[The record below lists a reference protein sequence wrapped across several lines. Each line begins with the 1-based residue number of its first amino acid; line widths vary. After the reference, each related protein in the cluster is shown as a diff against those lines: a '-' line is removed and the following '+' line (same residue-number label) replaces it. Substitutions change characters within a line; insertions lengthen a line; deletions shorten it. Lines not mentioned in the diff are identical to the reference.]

1 MNLSSRVARCPP
13 EEDELLHKLMLANA
27 SPFDIA
33 VQLERSQSSVSARAS
48 AGRTARFPFQAMRRL
63 VELEL
68 KTKGK

>member
-27 SPFDIA
+27 SPSDIA
-33 VQLERSQSSVSARAS
+33 VQLERSQSFRQGARIGLAYRSVS
-48 AGRTARFPFQAMRRL
+48 FQPMRRL

>member
-27 SPFDIA
+27 SPSDIA
-33 VQLERSQSSVSARAS
+33 VQLERSQSSVRARAS
-48 AGRTARFPFQAMRRL
+48 AERTARFPFQPMRRL